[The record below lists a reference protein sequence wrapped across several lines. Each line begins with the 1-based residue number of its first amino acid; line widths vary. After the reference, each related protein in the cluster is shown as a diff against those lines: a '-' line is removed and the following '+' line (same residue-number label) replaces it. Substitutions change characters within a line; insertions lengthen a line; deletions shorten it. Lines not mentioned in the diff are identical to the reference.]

1 MKMTNDAVS
10 RLDAMLDD
18 FSKRYEIRARIIH
31 DFEERITNVEFEDG
45 RYYPPCKKYV
55 IQWDEAKSITG
66 ICVTIFVDL
75 TVVWKLD
82 TKHPK
87 ADTPSV
93 GQMLHETV
101 KSYID
106 EKFYIKDV
114 IFNDPATIVLWADGT
129 KTVVKCQDG
138 DIYSKETGL
147 ALCIAKKALG
157 NKGNFNEIFKKWI
170 PDGDDGPDGVQLIF
184 DMPNIS
190 MDAIDKFVEDLRKAA
205 KRRGLMG
212 MV

>member
-1 MKMTNDAVS
+1 MKMTNNAMKRFED
-10 RLDAMLDD
+10 MLDD
-18 FSKRYEIRARIIH
+18 FSKRYEINALFIH
-31 DFEERITNVEFEDG
+31 DTKERITNVKFEDG
-45 RYYPPCKKYV
+45 RYYSPCKKYV
-55 IQWDEAKSITG
+55 IQWDEAKSITD

-75 TVVWKLD
+75 TVAWQLN
-82 TKHPK
+82 TRQPK
-87 ADTPSV
+87 VDTPSV

-157 NKGNFNEIFKKWI
+157 NKGNFNEVFKKWI

-190 MDAIDKFVEDLRKAA
+190 MDAIDKFVEDLCKAA

-212 MV
+212 MA

>member
-1 MKMTNDAVS
+1 MKMTNDAMK
-10 RLDAMLDD
+10 RLKEMFDD
-18 FSKRYEIRARIIH
+18 FSERYKIRYSTVH
-31 DFEERITNVEFEDG
+31 NTNNGTTSVTFEYPG
-45 RYYPPCKKYV
+45 YPPCKKYA
-55 IQWDEAKSITG
+55 IEWDEAKSLTD

-75 TVVWKLD
+75 TRAWNLD
-82 TKHPK
+82 MKPPK
-87 ADTPSV
+87 TDTPSV

-101 KSYID
+101 KSHID

-157 NKGNFNEIFKKWI
+157 NKGNFNEVFKKWI
-170 PDGDDGPDGVQLIF
+170 PDGEDDITTELVF
-184 DMPNIS
+184 EMPTVNPEV
-190 MDAIDKFVEDLRKAA
+190 IDKIVDELRKTI
-205 KRRGLMG
+205 KRRKFFSG
-212 MV
+212 V